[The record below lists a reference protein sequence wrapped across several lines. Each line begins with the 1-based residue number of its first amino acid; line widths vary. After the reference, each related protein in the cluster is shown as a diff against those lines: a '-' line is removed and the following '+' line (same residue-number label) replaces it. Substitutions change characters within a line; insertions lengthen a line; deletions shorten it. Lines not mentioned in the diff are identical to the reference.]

1 MISPADPDVARVPML
16 MESFREVLLFQPML
30 MDRSS
35 LASAS
40 VPIATAS
47 RAPPSACAGSAAFVF
62 AREPIA
68 IDRSALAS
76 FLAPIAMAS
85 MPGD

>member
-47 RAPPSACAGSAAFVF
+47 RAPPS
-62 AREPIA
+62 EPIA